1 MILLPQFTENP
12 PLALYV
18 HLPWCVQKCPY
29 CDFNSHA
36 LKPNQTLPET
46 EYVAALLRDVE
57 LELPLIWGRPIESI
71 FIGGG
76 TPSLFSPA
84 AIDHLLS
91 GLRARL
97 DLRFCREITLEVN
110 PGTEMAAQLADYR
123 AIGITRVSIGV
134 QSFNAAHLK
143 RLGRIHDPGAAIRA
157 IESAH
162 TAGFDSFNIDLMHGL
177 PAQTPAEAKAD
188 IAQAIAL
195 APPHLSWYQL
205 TLEPNTPFAAFPP
218 VLPDDDTLEV
228 ITAQGQAAL
237 QEAGY
242 AHYEVSAYAKT
253 GHQSVHNRNYWEFGD
268 YLGIG
273 AGAHGKITL
282 ASENAIERRARTR
295 HPTAFLEQAGQATVL
310 EITRVAPDELAF
322 EFMLNALRLTDGFAV
337 PLFTER
343 TGLPLKIISDTLRIL
358 EHDGLIDW
366 SISRIRPTA
375 RGLRYLNEVLLRF
388 MPD

>member
-36 LKPNQTLPET
+36 LKDQPLPEAD
-46 EYVAALLRDVE
+46 YIAALLRDVE

-84 AIDHLLS
+84 AIDQLLS

-110 PGTEMAAQLADYR
+110 PGTEMAGQLHEYR

-134 QSFNAAHLK
+134 QSFNAAQLK
-143 RLGRIHDPGAAIRA
+143 RLGRIHDPAAAIRA

-162 TAGFDSFNIDLMHGL
+162 AAGFDSFNIDLMHGL
-177 PAQTPAEAKAD
+177 PEQPPAEAAD
-188 IAQAIAL
+188 DLAQAIAL

-218 VLPDDDTLEV
+218 VLPDDDALDTITQHGHATLCA
-228 ITAQGQAAL
+228 TGFQ
-237 QEAGY
+237 
-242 AHYEVSAYAKT
+242 HYEVSAYAQP

-282 ASENAIERRARTR
+282 AAENAIERRARTR
-295 HPTAFLEQAGQATVL
+295 HPTAYLAQAGTLDAI
-310 EITRVAPDELAF
+310 EITRVPPQEFAF
-322 EFMLNALRLTDGFAV
+322 EFMLNALRLTDGF
-337 PLFTER
+337 PTTLFTAR
-343 TGLPLKIISDTLRIL
+343 TGLPLKIISDTLHRL

-366 SISRIRPTA
+366 KINHIRPTE
-375 RGLRYLNEVLLRF
+375 RGQRYLNDALLRF
-388 MPD
+388 MPE

>member
-1 MILLPQFTENP
+1 MVLLPQFTENP
-12 PLALYV
+12 PLTLYV

-36 LKPNQTLPET
+36 LNQQPLPEAD
-46 EYVAALLRDVE
+46 YVSALLRDVE

-71 FIGGG
+71 FFGGG

-84 AIDHLLS
+84 AFDQLLS

-110 PGTEMAAQLADYR
+110 PGTEMAGHLADYR
-123 AIGITRVSIGV
+123 TLGITRVSIGV
-134 QSFNAAHLK
+134 QSFHAEHLK
-143 RLGRIHDPGAAIRA
+143 RLGRIHDPAAAIRA

-162 TAGFDSFNIDLMHGL
+162 AAGFDSFNIDLMHGL
-177 PAQTPAEAKAD
+177 PEQTAAEAAAD
-188 IAQAIAL
+188 LAQAIAL

-218 VLPDDDTLEV
+218 ALPDDDTLEA
-228 ITAQGQAAL
+228 ITQQGQDAL
-237 QEAGY
+237 HAAGY
-242 AHYEVSAYAKT
+242 GHYEVSAFARA
-253 GHQSVHNRNYWEFGD
+253 GHQSVHNRNYWEYGD

-282 ASENAIERRARTR
+282 AAENAIERRMRPR
-295 HPTAFLEQAGQATVL
+295 HPSRFLAQAGQAEAL
-310 EITRVAPDELAF
+310 EIQRVSPSELAF

-343 TGLPLKIISDTLRIL
+343 TGLPLKTISNTLQTL
-358 EHDGLIDW
+358 EQEQLIEW
-366 SISRIRPTA
+366 TIQRIRPTP

-388 MPD
+388 MPDE

>member
-36 LKPNQTLPET
+36 LKNQPVPEAA
-46 EYVAALLRDVE
+46 YVAALLRDVE
-57 LELPLIWGRPIESI
+57 VELPLIWGRPIESI
-71 FIGGG
+71 FFGGG

-84 AIDHLLS
+84 AFDQLLS

-110 PGTEMAAQLADYR
+110 PGTEMAGHLPEYR
-123 AIGITRVSIGV
+123 ALGINRVSIGV

-143 RLGRIHDPGAAIRA
+143 RLGRIHDPAAAIRA
-157 IESAH
+157 VESAH
-162 TAGFDSFNIDLMHGL
+162 FAGFDSFNIDLMHGL
-177 PAQTPAEAKAD
+177 PEQTLAEAEAD
-188 IAQAIAL
+188 ITQAIAL
-195 APPHLSWYQL
+195 DPPHLSWYQL
-205 TLEPNTPFAAFPP
+205 TLEPNTPFAASPP
-218 VLPDDDTLEV
+218 NLPDDDTLEA
-228 ITAQGQAAL
+228 IHSSGHAAL
-237 QEAGY
+237 IAAGFG
-242 AHYEVSAYAKT
+242 HYEVSAYAKPAQ
-253 GHQSVHNRNYWEFGD
+253 QSVHNRNYWEFGD

-282 ASENAIERRARTR
+282 AADNAIERRRRPR
-295 HPTAFLEQAGQATVL
+295 HPSTFLDQAGQSSAL
-310 EITRVAPDELAF
+310 EINRVPPAELAF
-322 EFMLNALRLTDGFAV
+322 EFMLNALRLTEGFPV

-343 TGLPLKIISDTLRIL
+343 TGLPIKVISDTLRAL
-358 EHDGLIDW
+358 ENDGLIDW
-366 SISRIRPTA
+366 TIQRIRPTE

-388 MPD
+388 MPE

>member
-36 LKPNQTLPET
+36 LKGQPLPET
-46 EYVAALLRDVE
+46 EYIAALLRDVE
-57 LELPLIWGRPIESI
+57 AELPLIWGRPIESI

-84 AIDHLLS
+84 AIDALLS

-110 PGTEMAAQLADYR
+110 PGTEMAGQLHEYR
-123 AIGITRVSIGV
+123 ALGITRVSIGV
-134 QSFNAAHLK
+134 QSFNARHLQ
-143 RLGRIHDPGAAIRA
+143 RLGRIHDPAAARRA

-162 TAGFDSFNIDLMHGL
+162 AAQFDSFNIDLMHGL
-177 PAQTPAEAKAD
+177 PDQTPAEATD
-188 IAQAIAL
+188 DLAQAIAL

-218 VLPDDDTLEV
+218 TLPDDDTLDT
-228 ITAQGQAAL
+228 ITEHGHAAL
-237 QEAGY
+237 RDAGY
-242 AHYEVSAYAKT
+242 GHYEVSAYARN

-282 ASENAIERRARTR
+282 AAENAIERRARNR
-295 HPTAFLEQAGQATVL
+295 HPSTYLAQVGSPSVI
-310 EITRVAPDELAF
+310 EIQRVPPQEYAF
-322 EFMLNALRLTDGFAV
+322 EFMLNALRLTEGFPV
-337 PLFTER
+337 PLFTAR
-343 TGLPLKIISDTLRIL
+343 TGLPLKSISDTLHRL

-366 SISRIRPTA
+366 NISHIRPTE
-375 RGLRYLNEVLLRF
+375 RGLRYLNDALLRF
-388 MPD
+388 MPE